1 MAPPQSS
8 RFVTIHGHFYQPPRE
23 NPWLEAVETQDSAA
37 PYHDWN
43 ERITAECYATNG
55 AARMVDSENRIIRII
70 NNYAGISFNFG
81 PTLLSWLEEN
91 APRVYAMIRTADRLS
106 QKRFGGHGSAIA
118 QVYNH
123 IIMPLANTR
132 DRITQIRWGIA
143 DFESR
148 FDRKPEGMWLAETA
162 VDYETLDLLAQHG
175 ICFTILAPNQCSR
188 VRQLAGPEDA
198 WHETPDA
205 SVDPTQSY
213 LVRLNEGRT
222 IAVFF
227 YDGPTSRAIAFEKLL
242 NSGEVFAS
250 RLASAFHSDVDRP
263 QLVHVAT
270 DGESYGHHH
279 RHGEM
284 ALAFALKKIEE
295 NPELRL
301 TNYGEFLTLVPPQ
314 AEAVVTNDTSWSCFH
329 GVERWRSDCGCSGG
343 REGWHQR
350 WRGPLREALDWLRD
364 SVAPGAAGLAATL
377 FKDGDEARNAY
388 ISVILDRSKESID
401 SFLEVHAQRILSPE
415 ERERALQLME
425 LERHAQ
431 LMYTSCG
438 WFFDEISGIET
449 IQIIAYACR
458 VIELATTLFG
468 AGLPGASRDE
478 TVIADPALPGVS
490 LEEGFIARL
499 ALAHSNVPDL
509 ENGAIIYSRL
519 VRTFQ
524 VGLEQVVA
532 HYAISSVFS
541 GSPLDVATPDYEL
554 YCYCIE
560 NLERRT
566 HRYGAGQV
574 TLGRSRITSQLTEST
589 DTFAYAVLHFG
600 DQNLTAAVKRYTPTD
615 ETALTWLNHAI
626 DRAVSA
632 ADLPEVVRLIDGY
645 FGESA
650 YSLTSLFNDE
660 QRRILHRILMPT
672 LDEVEFAMT
681 DIHREHASLMHFLSR
696 AGLPKP
702 APLTIAAQLA
712 INSGMRRAL
721 EHEPIDAERILE
733 LLETSRTDMV
743 VLETDKLGFLAD
755 QRMKHAMVR
764 LQQDPADTAALNYAL
779 SLARTLHALPF
790 GLNLWQ
796 AQNIWY
802 DLHLEGDAVFGSS
815 GKTAGVRKAARE
827 HWRQFFPELGRQ
839 LSINV
844 DHLALENNLAGSLQG
859 AAVLSEPAPRNRR
872 WDDAKDQAAASPEAK
887 KPANS
892 LAPEQEKSRD

>member
-1 MAPPQSS
+1 MAPPQST

-55 AARMVDSENRIIRII
+55 AARMVDSENRIIRIM
-70 NNYAGISFNFG
+70 NNYTGISFNFG
-81 PTLLSWLEEN
+81 PTLLSWLEDN
-91 APRVYAMIRTADRLS
+91 APRVYAMIRAADRLS

-162 VDYETLDLLAQHG
+162 VDFETLDLLAQHG
-175 ICFTILAPNQCSR
+175 IRFTILAPNQCSR
-188 VRQLAGPEDA
+188 IRLLADPEDA
-198 WHETPDA
+198 WHDTPDA
-205 SVDPTQSY
+205 SVDPTQPY

-250 RLASAFHSDVDRP
+250 RLAGAFRADIGRP

-284 ALAFALKKIEE
+284 ALAFALKSIDA
-295 NPELRL
+295 NPDLRL
-301 TNYGEFLTLVPPQ
+301 TNYGEFLSLFPPQ
-314 AEAVVTNDTSWSCFH
+314 AEAIVSNDTSWSCFH

-343 REGWHQR
+343 KEGWHQR
-350 WRGPLREALDWLRD
+350 WRGPLRDALDWLRD
-364 SVAPGAAGLAATL
+364 SVATAAAEFGATL
-377 FKDGDEARNAY
+377 FKDVEEARNSY
-388 ISVILDRSKESID
+388 ISVILDRSKEAVD
-401 SFLEVHAQRILSPE
+401 TFFEGHAKHTFEPA
-415 ERERALQLME
+415 EREQALQLLE

-449 IQIIAYACR
+449 TQIIAYACR

-468 AGLPGASRDE
+468 LGVTGSPLAGPTGTDVPPGD
-478 TVIADPALPGVS
+478 IS
-490 LEEGFIARL
+490 LEDGFIARL

-509 ENGAIIYSRL
+509 EDGGVIYARL
-519 VRTFQ
+519 VKTFQ
-524 VGLEQVVA
+524 VGLEQVLA
-532 HYAISSVFS
+532 HYAISSVFA
-541 GSPLDVATPDYEL
+541 GTPLDAISPDHEL

-574 TLGRSRITSQLTEST
+574 TLGRSRISSQLTET
-589 DTFAYAVLHFG
+589 ADTFAYAVLHFG
-600 DQNLTAAVKRYTPTD
+600 DQNLTAAVKRYTPAD
-615 ETALTWLNHAI
+615 ETALNWLKHAI

-702 APLTIAAQLA
+702 APLAIAAQLA

-721 EHEPIDAERILE
+721 ESEPIDAERILE

-764 LQQDPADTAALNYAL
+764 LQKDPADVAALNYAL

-802 DLHLEGDAVFGSS
+802 DLHLQGDAVFALSS
-815 GKTAGVRKAARE
+815 RPASTRKAARD
-827 HWRQFFPELGRQ
+827 HWRQLFPELGRQ

-844 DHLALENNLAGSLQG
+844 DHLALENSAAESLQETRIPTEST
-859 AAVLSEPAPRNRR
+859 ARNRR
-872 WDDAKDQAAASPEAK
+872 WDDV
-887 KPANS
+887 
-892 LAPEQEKSRD
+892 

>member
-1 MAPPQSS
+1 MLPPQST
-8 RFVTIHGHFYQPPRE
+8 RYVTIHGHFYQPPRE

-55 AARMVDSENRIIRII
+55 AARMVDSENRIIRIF
-70 NNYAGISFNFG
+70 NNYAGMSFNFG

-143 DFESR
+143 DFEHR
-148 FDRKPEGMWLAETA
+148 FDRRPEGVWLAETA
-162 VDYETLDLLAQHG
+162 VDLETLDLLAQNG
-175 ICFTILAPNQCSR
+175 ILFTILAPNQCSR
-188 VRQLAGPEDA
+188 VRSLTEPGGP

-205 SVDPTQSY
+205 SVNPTQPY
-213 LVRLNEGRT
+213 LVRLKEGRT

-250 RLASAFHSDVDRP
+250 RLASAFHSDVTRP

-284 ALAFALKKIEE
+284 ALAFALKSIEE
-295 NPELRL
+295 NPDLQL
-301 TNYGEFLTLVPPQ
+301 TNYGEFLSLFPPQ
-314 AEAVVTNDTSWSCFH
+314 AEAIVSDNTSWSCFH
-329 GVERWRSDCGCSGG
+329 GVERWRSNCGCSGG
-343 REGWHQR
+343 KEGWNQQ

-364 SVAPGAAGLAATL
+364 SVAPAAKKLGRTL
-377 FKDGDEARNAY
+377 LKDADEARNAY
-388 ISVILDRSKESID
+388 ISVLLDRSKESID
-401 SFLEVHAQRILSPE
+401 GFIESHARRPLAPR
-415 ERERALQLME
+415 EREHALQLME
-425 LERHAQ
+425 MERHAQ

-438 WFFDEISGIET
+438 WFFDEVSGIET

-458 VIELATTLFG
+458 VIELATLLFG
-468 AGLPGASRDE
+468 PSVSKEPPADDGGGLSLSE
-478 TVIADPALPGVS
+478 VS
-490 LEEGFIARL
+490 LEDGFIARL
-499 ALAHSNVPDL
+499 SLAKSNVADL
-509 ENGAIIYSRL
+509 EDGAAIYTRL
-519 VRTFQ
+519 VKTFQ

-541 GSPLDVATPDYEL
+541 GASPETTGASQKL

-566 HRYGAGQV
+566 HRYGSGQITV
-574 TLGRSRITSQLTEST
+574 GRSRISSQMTET
-589 DTFAYAVLHFG
+589 ADTFAYAVLHFG
-600 DQNLTAAVKRYTPTD
+600 DQNLTAAVKRYSESDAP
-615 ETALTWLNHAI
+615 ALTWLETAI

-660 QRRILHRILMPT
+660 QRRILTRILRPT

-681 DIHREHASLMHFLSR
+681 DIHRSHASLMHFLSR
-696 AGLPKP
+696 AGMPKP
-702 APLTIAAQLA
+702 EPLAVAAQLA

-733 LLETSRTDMV
+733 LLETARTDMV

-755 QRMKHAMVR
+755 LRMKHAMVE
-764 LQQDPADTAALNYAL
+764 LQQDPGDTAALNYAL

-802 DLHLEGDAVFGSS
+802 DLHLQGETVFALSS
-815 GKTAGVRKAARE
+815 KPANVRKAARE
-827 HWRQFFPELGRQ
+827 HWRQLFPELGRQ

-844 DHLALENNLAGSLQG
+844 DHLTSEKTSLEHWQEARISPNT
-859 AAVLSEPAPRNRR
+859 AVRNRR
-872 WDDAKDQAAASPEAK
+872 WDDARAPASSHIPGKEETAAKQLPETGR
-887 KPANS
+887 PV
-892 LAPEQEKSRD
+892 D

>member
-1 MAPPQSS
+1 MAPPQST
-8 RFVTIHGHFYQPPRE
+8 RFVTVHGHFYQPPRE

-55 AARMVDSENRIIRII
+55 AARMVDSENRIIRIM

-81 PTLLSWLEEN
+81 PTLLSWLEDN
-91 APRVYAMIRTADRLS
+91 APRVYAMIRAADRLS

-162 VDYETLDLLAQHG
+162 VDFETLDLLAQHG
-175 ICFTILAPNQCSR
+175 IRFTILAPNQCSR
-188 VRQLAGPEDA
+188 VRLLEEPEDA
-198 WHETPDA
+198 WHDTPDA
-205 SVDPTQSY
+205 SVDPTQPY

-250 RLASAFHSDVDRP
+250 RLAGAFRADIARP

-284 ALAFALKKIEE
+284 ALAFALKSIDE
-295 NPELRL
+295 NPDLRL
-301 TNYGEFLTLVPPQ
+301 TNYGEFLSLFPPQ
-314 AEAVVTNDTSWSCFH
+314 AEAIVGNDTSWSCFH
-329 GVERWRSDCGCSGG
+329 GIERWRSDCGCSGG
-343 REGWHQR
+343 KEGWHQR
-350 WRGPLREALDWLRD
+350 WRGPLRDALDWLRD
-364 SVAPGAAGLAATL
+364 SVAPAAATL
-377 FKDGDEARNAY
+377 GATFFKDAEEARNGY
-388 ISVILDRSKESID
+388 ISVILDRSKEAVD
-401 SFLEVHAQRILSPE
+401 TFFEAHATHPLEPA
-415 ERERALQLME
+415 EREQALQLLE

-458 VIELATTLFG
+458 VIELATTLFSPAV
-468 AGLPGASRDE
+468 AGSSLAESTGTDTPLDD
-478 TVIADPALPGVS
+478 IS
-490 LEEGFIARL
+490 LEDGFIARL
-499 ALAHSNVPDL
+499 SLAHSNVPDL
-509 ENGAIIYSRL
+509 EDGAVIYTRL
-519 VRTFQ
+519 VKTFQ
-524 VGLEQVVA
+524 VGLEQVLA
-532 HYAISSVFS
+532 HYAISSVFA
-541 GSPLDVATPDYEL
+541 GTPLDANTPDHEL

-560 NLERRT
+560 TLERRT
-566 HRYGAGQV
+566 HRYGAGQI
-574 TLGRSRITSQLTEST
+574 TLGRSRISSQLTDT
-589 DTFAYAVLHFG
+589 ADTFAYAVLHFG
-600 DQNLTAAVKRYTPTD
+600 DQNLTAAVKRYTPAD
-615 ETALTWLNHAI
+615 ETALNWLKHAI
-626 DRAVSA
+626 DRAVAA

-702 APLTIAAQLA
+702 APLAIAAQLA

-721 EHEPIDAERILE
+721 EHEPIDAEGILE
-733 LLETSRTDMV
+733 LLETSRTNMV

-764 LQQDPADTAALNYAL
+764 LQKDPADVAALNYAL

-802 DLHLEGDAVFGSS
+802 DLHLQGDAVFAMS
-815 GKTAGVRKAARE
+815 GRPASARKAARD
-827 HWRQFFPELGRQ
+827 HWRQLFPELGRQ

-844 DHLALENNLAGSLQG
+844 DHLALESSAAESLQETRSLTEST
-859 AAVLSEPAPRNRR
+859 ARKRR
-872 WDDAKDQAAASPEAK
+872 WDDV
-887 KPANS
+887 
-892 LAPEQEKSRD
+892 

>member
-55 AARMVDSENRIIRII
+55 AARMVDDENRIIRII

-91 APRVYAMIRTADRLS
+91 APRVYAMIRAADRLS
-106 QKRFGGHGSAIA
+106 QKRFSGHGSAIA

-148 FDRKPEGMWLAETA
+148 FNRRPEGMWLAETA
-162 VDYETLDLLAQHG
+162 VDYETLDLLARHG
-175 ICFTILAPNQCSR
+175 ILFTVLAPNQCTR
-188 VRQLAGPEDA
+188 VRQLADPEDA

-242 NSGEVFAS
+242 NSGEVFAN
-250 RLASAFHSDVDRP
+250 RLASAFHSDIERP

-295 NPELRL
+295 NPDLRL
-301 TNYGEFLTLVPPQ
+301 TNYGEFLELVPPQ
-314 AEAVVTNDTSWSCFH
+314 AEAIVTNDTSWSCFH

-343 REGWHQR
+343 KEGWHQR
-350 WRGPLREALDWLRD
+350 WRGPLRDALDWLRD
-364 SVAPGAAGLAATL
+364 TVATAVSAMGSTL
-377 FKDGDEARNAY
+377 FKDTDEARNAY
-388 ISVILDRSKESID
+388 ISVILDRSKESVD
-401 SFLEVHAQRILSPE
+401 TFLETHAQRTLAPA
-415 ERERALQLME
+415 EREQVLQLME

-458 VIELATTLFG
+458 VIELATALFG
-468 AGLPGASRDE
+468 PAVSGNSLAEPA
-478 TVIADPALPGVS
+478 VADLRAAVS
-490 LEEGFIARL
+490 LEDGFIERL
-499 ALAHSNVPDL
+499 SLAHSNVPDL
-509 ENGAIIYSRL
+509 EDGAVIYSR
-519 VRTFQ
+519 RIKTFQ

-541 GSPLDVATPDYEL
+541 GGPLDAATPDHEL

-600 DQNLTAAVKRYTPTD
+600 DQNLTAAVRRYTESD
-615 ETALTWLNHAI
+615 ETALTWLKHAI
-626 DRAVSA
+626 DRAVNA

-660 QRRILHRILMPT
+660 QRRILHRILVPT

-681 DIHREHASLMHFLSR
+681 AIHREHASLMHFLSR

-702 APLTIAAQLA
+702 APLAIAAQLA

-755 QRMKHAMVR
+755 QRMKHAMVS
-764 LQQDPADTAALNYAL
+764 LQQDPSDAAALNYAL

-802 DLHLEGDAVFGSS
+802 DLHLQGDAVFGSS
-815 GKTAGVRKAARE
+815 GKVTGARKAARE
-827 HWRQFFPELGRQ
+827 HWRQLFPELGRQ

-844 DHLALENNLAGSLQG
+844 DHLALENNLSESLHE
-859 AAVLSEPAPRNRR
+859 ARSLTEPAPRNRR
-872 WDDAKDQAAASPEAK
+872 WDDQKEQAAAS
-887 KPANS
+887 ANQIGPKI
-892 LAPEQEKSRD
+892 LEPRKSDE